1 MRSKYLIALWIVAA
15 LVILPPCIAQIC
27 GVAPQSLLF
36 FALVQILLLLGYFF
50 TVPVSLGF
58 SIAAAVKKDW
68 KKAGLYFA
76 GCLCPLLTAWLA
88 TVTNRSG
95 WEAVMSV

>member
-15 LVILPPCIAQIC
+15 LAIAPAGIARLC
-27 GVAPQSLLF
+27 SASPQTLLF
-36 FALVQILLLLGYFF
+36 FALVQLALLLGYFL

-58 SIAAAVKKDW
+58 SIAAVVKKDW

-76 GCLCPLLTAWLA
+76 GSLSPIVTAWLA
-88 TVTNRSG
+88 TVTNRPG